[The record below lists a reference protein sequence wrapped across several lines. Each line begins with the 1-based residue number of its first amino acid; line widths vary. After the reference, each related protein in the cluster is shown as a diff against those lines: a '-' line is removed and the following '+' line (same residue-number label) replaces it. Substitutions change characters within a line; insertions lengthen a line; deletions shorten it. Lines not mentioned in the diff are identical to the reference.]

1 MCVEAIVG
9 RADQLPVEL
18 APAVLRCGD
27 QHDRLS
33 LRIEGIS
40 DAPLDFVDGWP
51 KLLHVRVLRSFQ
63 RVGPGATELRAVLLQ
78 QLRVGCN
85 LPANRCVEG
94 PKLSPELLVEEDRPH
109 PWK

>member
-1 MCVEAIVG
+1 MCGEASVG

-18 APAVLRCGD
+18 APAVLRRGD
-27 QHDRLS
+27 QHDGLA

-40 DAPLDFVDGWP
+40 DAPLDLVDGWP

-63 RVGPGATELRAVLLQ
+63 RVGPGATTEFRAVALQ

-85 LPANRCVEG
+85 LPANRCVER
-94 PKLSPELLVEEDRPH
+94 PKLSPE
-109 PWK
+109 